1 MPRACICSSCF
12 SSLCSSSELY
22 VEEEEEDTI
31 ALVRHSKD
39 VDADESNDSEN

>member
-1 MPRACICSSCF
+1 MPCACICSSCF

-22 VEEEEEDTI
+22 AEEEEDTI

-39 VDADESNDSEN
+39 VDADQSNDSEN